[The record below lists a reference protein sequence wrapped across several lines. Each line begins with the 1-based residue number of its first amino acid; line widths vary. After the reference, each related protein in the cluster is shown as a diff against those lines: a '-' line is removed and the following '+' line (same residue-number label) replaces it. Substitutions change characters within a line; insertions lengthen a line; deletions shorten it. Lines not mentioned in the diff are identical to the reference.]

1 MADAVARLTKIWL
14 VEFYHQEELRI
25 DREKAEAAIQAVR
38 DYEARLLRED
48 KEMAEQAI
56 RLAKAEEEK
65 SEVAKQLAIEAEE
78 EKKRLAEQAKLDE
91 AAAKEKMLKEKE
103 AKRIAAEAR
112 SEGGGGTTGRR
123 RSCQAAAPLREYP
136 IEREGELEWKGLCHQ
151 MFKN

>member
-1 MADAVARLTKIWL
+1 MPKGAFFLL
-14 VEFYHQEELRI
+14 VEMEFKSVA

-65 SEVAKQLAIEAEE
+65 REVAKQLAIEAEE
-78 EKKRLAEQAKLDE
+78 EKKRLAEQAKIDE

-103 AKRIAAEAR
+103 AKRLAAEAR
-112 SEGGGGTTGRR
+112 AKEEARAKAEAEAR
-123 RSCQAAAPLREYP
+123 AKAAAAAYSLKL
-136 IEREGELEWKGLCHQ
+136 GGFWSAW
-151 MFKN
+151 